1 MASGFLGGSCD
12 ARGRP
17 RSPKPS
23 AGQIPEKPEYRKDSA
38 GRDTRASPALSPQA
52 LPGPVTTRSSP
63 PTTRASSGASRA
75 AL

>member
-17 RSPKPS
+17 RSPKPP

-38 GRDTRASPALSPQA
+38 GRDTRAKPRAEPT
-52 LPGPVTTRSSP
+52 GTT
-63 PTTRASSGASRA
+63 GARHDAQQSA
-75 AL
+75 DDAC